1 MIAEPRPRRLG
12 ASGLFVSAVGLGTN
26 NFGTRLDER
35 ASHAVLD
42 AAVEHG
48 VTLIDTA
55 DVYGFGAS
63 ESMIGSWL
71 PSHRD
76 EVIVATKVGMDQE
89 VGGTRIGST
98 ALHIRRGVEESLIRL
113 QTDHIDLLQLHV
125 ADPLTPLDE
134 TLRAVEELVAS
145 GKVRYVGVSNHA
157 AWELAW
163 IAERAAGRGRAP
175 IVSVQVGYS
184 LLDRRV
190 EDEML
195 DACQGLGVGLLAYRP
210 LARGLLTG
218 KYRPDAAPPAGTRLA
233 LQPEVASTLL
243 TPENHDVVDRVRRFA
258 AERGRS
264 ATEVA
269 VSWLLTR
276 PAVASVLVGASDPG
290 QLAEN
295 VAAAGWSPDAADL
308 AALETLL
315 PPAPDTDLGTRSLR
329 RASPDSLRLR
339 PR

>member
-1 MIAEPRPRRLG
+1 MTEPRPRRLG

-42 AAVEHG
+42 AAVELG

-63 ESMIGSWL
+63 ETIIGSWL
-71 PSHRD
+71 PSRRD
-76 EVIVATKVGMDQE
+76 QVILATKVGMDQE

-98 ALHIRRGVEESLIRL
+98 ALHIRRGVEESLSRL
-113 QTDHIDLLQLHV
+113 RTDHIDLLQLHV
-125 ADPLTPLDE
+125 ADPFTPLDE
-134 TLRAVEELVAS
+134 TLRAVEDLVGA
-145 GKVRYVGVSNHA
+145 GKVRYVGVSNYA
-157 AWELAW
+157 AWELAR
-163 IAERAAGRGRAP
+163 IAERAAARGRSP

-195 DACQGLGVGLLAYRP
+195 DACAGSGVGLLAYRP

-218 KYRPDAAPPAGTRLA
+218 KYRADAKPPDGTRLA
-233 LQPEVASTLL
+233 LQPDVASTLL
-243 TPENHDVVDRVRRFA
+243 TPENHSVVERVQRFA
-258 AERGRS
+258 AEHGRS
-264 ATEVA
+264 ATEIA

-276 PAVASVLVGASDPG
+276 PAVASVLVGASNPD
-290 QLAEN
+290 QLEEN
-295 VAAAGWSPDAADL
+295 VAAAGWSPTATELDT
-308 AALETLL
+308 LEALL
-315 PPAPDTDLGTRSLR
+315 PPAPDTDLGARSLR
-329 RASPDSLRLR
+329 RTPPESLRLH

>member
-1 MIAEPRPRRLG
+1 VSVERPRRLG
-12 ASGLFVSAVGLGTN
+12 LSGLFVSAVGLGTN

-63 ESMIGSWL
+63 ETIIGTWL
-71 PSHRD
+71 PAHRD
-76 EVIVATKVGMDQE
+76 EVVLATKVGMDQE

-98 ALHIRRGVEESLIRL
+98 ALHVLRGVDESLARL
-113 QTDHIDLLQLHV
+113 RTDHIDLLQLHV

-134 TLRAVEELVAS
+134 TLGAVGRLIEA
-145 GKVRYVGVSNHA
+145 GKVRYLGVSNYA
-157 AWELAW
+157 AWELAR
-163 IAERAAGRGRAP
+163 IAERSVARDVAP
-175 IVSVQVGYS
+175 VVSVQVGYS

-195 DACQGLGVGLLAYRP
+195 DACEALGVGLLVYRP

-218 KYRPDAAPPAGTRLA
+218 KYRPDAAPPEGTRLA
-233 LQPEVASTLL
+233 LQPEVASGLL
-243 TPENHDVVDRVRRFA
+243 TPENHAVVARIGAFA
-258 AERGRS
+258 QERGLTP
-264 ATEVA
+264 TEVA
-269 VSWLLTR
+269 LSWLLTR
-276 PAVASVLVGASDPG
+276 PAVTSILVGASTPE

-295 VAAAGWSPDAADL
+295 VAASGWTPGPEDL
-308 AALETLL
+308 ATLESLV
-315 PPAPDTDLGTRSLR
+315 PPAPATDLGARSLR
-329 RASPDSLRLR
+329 RSSPDSLRLR
-339 PR
+339 RR